1 MNYSG
6 FCGQKT
12 EGQEGKDTGA
22 ISKDQSQAQ
31 SHTEGLCLLSSLGE
45 EYLANYLDPVEILP
59 LSFYSTI
66 MNTPFNPSNTKWIFI

>member
-1 MNYSG
+1 MARR
-6 FCGQKT
+6 QKAKKAKI
-12 EGQEGKDTGA
+12 QVP

-66 MNTPFNPSNTKWIFI
+66 MNTPFNPSNTK